1 MGKNWKLPSLGL
13 VHIEVGRRAGGK
25 DAGIRRE
32 HCQFALIRCTAHE
45 GSHKHNV
52 YCYNRYCTQ
61 FKAFQQMME
70 ETIEIRGPLLQ
81 GPQ

>member
-1 MGKNWKLPSLGL
+1 
-13 VHIEVGRRAGGK
+13 
-25 DAGIRRE
+25 
-32 HCQFALIRCTAHE
+32 
-45 GSHKHNV
+45 V